1 MARKNSM
8 KLRIKKHQAKVERG
22 AKQDHRLES
31 RRAIREEERKDQIPV
46 EVPEG
51 QLKRKTL
58 RRLDNERARLARK
71 GIKLVKMDDVEDAPK
86 RNKRMRPTLED
97 D

>member
-22 AKQDHRLES
+22 AKQEQRLES
-31 RRAIREEERKDQIPV
+31 RRANREESRKNQVEV

-51 QLKRKTL
+51 QLKRKTM
-58 RRLDNERARLARK
+58 RRLENERARLARK
-71 GIKLVKMDDVEDAPK
+71 GIKLVKMDDVEDEPK
-86 RNKRMRPTLED
+86 RNKRMRPTPKED
-97 D
+97 